1 MSRVDARR
9 HCAHQ
14 SAPSSMLLGPYS
26 VLTSLQCIQRVRL
39 CKTSETKH
47 ARSVHRT
54 QMGESPSQSLGS
66 VTRQDLL
73 SDKASEDR
81 EKEAA
86 IVYAKHQ

>member
-1 MSRVDARR
+1 
-9 HCAHQ
+9 
-14 SAPSSMLLGPYS
+14 
-26 VLTSLQCIQRVRL
+26 
-39 CKTSETKH
+39 
-47 ARSVHRT
+47 
-54 QMGESPSQSLGS
+54 MGESPSQSLGS